1 MSGKGQGRLK
11 LSGIGNE
18 CKPLATGQITSP
30 SPAVGAR
37 VRCEGLVDAAELNG
51 CLGRVVGHDG
61 ARARVLMDGG
71 RDVRVKPRNLVVV
84 FELLDRLLELPGLF
98 EREVLARLS
107 STDIAVLSQLG
118 PRWLAAVVGSGLPH
132 AGKSE
137 GVPLKLN
144 EFVGSAG
151 RLAWARENGCPWTP
165 RACAVVAK
173 GGNLQA
179 G

>member
-1 MSGKGQGRLK
+1 MNRLR
-11 LSGIGNE
+11 
-18 CKPLATGQITSP
+18 ATGMITSP

-37 VRCEGLVDAAELNG
+37 VRCEGLVGAAELNG

-61 ARARVLMDGG
+61 ARVRVEMDGG

-84 FELLDRLLELPGLF
+84 FELLDRLLELPGVF
-98 EREVLARLS
+98 EREVLARLDC
-107 STDIAVLSQLG
+107 TDLAVLAQLG
-118 PRWLAAVVGSGLPH
+118 PRWLAAVVGSGLPR
-132 AGKSE
+132 AGVSE

-144 EFVGSAG
+144 ELVGSVG
-151 RLAWARENGCPWTP
+151 RLAWARKNGCPWTP
-165 RACAVVAK
+165 RTCAVVAK